1 MACGFLK
8 WRESENEKFK
18 YAPLILYPVS
28 IDKKGIS
35 LPVFSITFDVD
46 GAQINN
52 TLLEFLYQE
61 FRLDMRGLSAV
72 FLNPVDLLGG

>member
-1 MACGFLK
+1 M
-8 WRESENEKFK
+8 
-18 YAPLILYPVS
+18 S

-35 LPVFSITFDVD
+35 LPVFSITFDID

-72 FLNPVDLLGG
+72 ELSDAKSILAVIARVKKKSPINPDGKLSTTFI